1 MDRGA
6 VMMRPRRSIVG
17 RLTRGVVR
25 RTGMTLV
32 EVIIAM
38 LLMVSVI
45 LVLGGFMTKFSQA
58 TGQARLVVQANELAS
73 ARLDAVRQ
81 QPSYTS
87 IDTLAHTDTVKSDF
101 TTYTLKTQI
110 VHIGGAPT
118 DSLDYKMVT
127 VTVTQP
133 YMKKVVTKSTAV
145 AAF

>member
-1 MDRGA
+1 MDGRPVRTRARVSNAGRSGRR
-6 VMMRPRRSIVG
+6 VM
-17 RLTRGVVR
+17 R

-32 EVIIAM
+32 EVIVAM
-38 LLMVSVI
+38 LLLVSVI

-58 TGQARLVVQANELAS
+58 TGQARLVVLANELAS

-81 QPSYTS
+81 QPSYSS

-101 TTYTLKTQI
+101 TSYTLKTQV
-110 VHIGGAPT
+110 VHIGGAVT
-118 DSLDYKMVT
+118 DTLDYKMVT
-127 VTVTQP
+127 VTVTHP